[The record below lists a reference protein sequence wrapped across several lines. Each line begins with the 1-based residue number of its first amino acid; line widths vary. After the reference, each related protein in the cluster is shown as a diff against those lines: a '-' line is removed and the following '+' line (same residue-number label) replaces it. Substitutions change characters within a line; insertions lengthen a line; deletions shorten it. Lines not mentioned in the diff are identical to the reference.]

1 MPLIVVESPT
11 KARTFNRIL
20 KAENKTDYFVFA
32 TLGHFRDLPKESLSI
47 DLEHDFKP
55 KYEIM
60 SNKSKVVTELKKL
73 AKEHDE
79 IILATDPD
87 REGESISYH
96 VAYILDFLNEDWPEI
111 TPEKSKKTVRRIIF
125 HEITPKALK
134 EALEHTDELR
144 LNLVKAQQ
152 ARRILD
158 RIVGYKLS
166 PLLWKKL
173 SKNWLSAGRV
183 QTVALRFVVERE
195 KEVLAFP
202 KDQFAVVS
210 GLFNAESQE
219 LTAKLMKMGDES
231 IEEKKTL
238 KLFSGEYTYTLGLRS
253 AEQMEQLRGEM
264 TSDRYAVTDVSESD
278 AIRYPPPPFTTSLLQ
293 QDAINRYGLSSKIVM
308 RIAQDLYERGLITY
322 HRTDSFNLSAS
333 YVFRAKDFIAETY
346 GKEYALEKPRGY
358 KTKSASAQ
366 EAHEAIR
373 PTRIE
378 NTPTVVAKEKKLNKN
393 QQMIYELIY
402 NRALATQMKEASLI
416 QYKLT
421 LTGSKGYVFESE
433 AQKVVFD
440 GFLRV
445 LSPEFSKKHTE
456 GLTIKTGSTA
466 SLKELTIES
475 KEARPPYRY
484 SEASLIKTLEENGIG
499 RPSTYAPII
508 SLLIEKAYVDKD
520 GRYLKPTSLGTAI
533 SDYLSSAFETLFSI
547 DFTAKLEQNLDDIAE
562 GSEKLLDVLKGFY
575 TPFAEILG
583 KQEQNNDTIEVKEED
598 AEPCPKCGK
607 PLQIRFSR
615 FGKFYACSGYPDCKF
630 TKPFLYVVKD
640 RKCPKC
646 GGNVVVRYSKAK
658 RKFYGCS
665 NYPKCD
671 YVEFGWNKLVKA

>member
-111 TPEKSKKTVRRIIF
+111 TPEKSKKKVRRIIF

-144 LNLVKAQQ
+144 LDLVKAQQ

-210 GLFNAESQE
+210 GLFNADSHE
-219 LTAKLMKMGDES
+219 LTAKLVRINETPT
-231 IEEKKTL
+231 EEKKTI
-238 KLFSGEYTYTLGLRS
+238 KLFSGEYTYTKGLKS
-253 AEQMEQLRGEM
+253 ADEMEKLRTEM
-264 TSDRYAVTDVSESD
+264 TDDHYTVTDVSESD
-278 AIRYPPPPFTTSLLQ
+278 AVRYPPPPFTTSLLQ

-333 YVFRAKDFIAETY
+333 YVFRAKDYIAETY

-445 LSPEFSKKHTE
+445 LSPEFSKKHAE
-456 GLTIKTGSTA
+456 GLTVQKGSA
-466 SLKELTIES
+466 AELKELNVES

-508 SLLIEKAYVDKD
+508 SLLVEKAYVDKD

-547 DFTAKLEQNLDDIAE
+547 DFTAKLEQSLDDIAE
-562 GSEKLLDVLKGFY
+562 GTQKLLDVLRGFY
-575 TPFAEILG
+575 TPFAEILT
-583 KQEQNNDTIEVKEED
+583 KQEQNTEKIEVKEED
-598 AEPCPKCGK
+598 AVPCPNCGK
-607 PLQIRFSR
+607 PLQIRFSK

>member
-219 LTAKLMKMGDES
+219 LSAKLIKIGDES

-238 KLFSGEYTYTLGLRS
+238 KLFSGEYTYTRGLRS

-264 TSDRYAVTDVSESD
+264 TSDQYSVTDVSESD
-278 AIRYPPPPFTTSLLQ
+278 AVRYPPPPFTTSLLQ

-475 KEARPPYRY
+475 KESRPPYRY

-583 KQEQNNDTIEVKEED
+583 KQEQNTETIEVKEED